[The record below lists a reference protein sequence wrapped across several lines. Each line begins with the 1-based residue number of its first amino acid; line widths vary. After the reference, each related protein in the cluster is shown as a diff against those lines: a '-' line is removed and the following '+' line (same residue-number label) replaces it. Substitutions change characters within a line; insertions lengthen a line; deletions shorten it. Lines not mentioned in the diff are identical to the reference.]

1 MALVARLEVDVG
13 SSGIGMALVAR
24 FEVVVG
30 FEVDVGGSGIEV
42 ALVASFEV
50 EVGGSGPFVLQEPA
64 AVARA

>member
-1 MALVARLEVDVG
+1 MTFRAWSLNCK
-13 SSGIGMALVAR
+13 ALVAR

-50 EVGGSGPFVLQEPA
+50 EVGGSGPFV
-64 AVARA
+64 